1 MLSRVF
7 AWIGIAAAL
16 ASFAATT
23 AAAQAD
29 TSRVTPAGADGRFQ
43 LKLDETES
51 LKGHAREKVAAFRTR
66 VDAVVGLLKSMPTV
80 NSPPFPACSRLDSWL
95 GRNDIQPVLMASLL
109 VTTPEMTGSGG
120 CAQTT
125 ELSVGV
131 TLNEIQGLPLDAY
144 RLRSGEI
151 WHVLPVVA
159 SGPDFV
165 EWEYNGDKGVVLF
178 EPRGSP
184 FKAVS
189 IERFARYQLDQFT
202 NYDAFDG
209 GEPGRELRARMESW
223 TPEQRLMPACLNH
236 EVGFT
241 AGFIAEPAPTCPLDR
256 QVVEID
262 PNYLDPDR
270 PYVIQMISL
279 DKYHEH
285 AMESAESRTLR
296 AAVWSSLDRDALRAL
311 IGR

>member
-1 MLSRVF
+1 MLSRAF
-7 AWIGIAAAL
+7 AWAGIAAAL
-16 ASFAATT
+16 TCSAATT
-23 AAAQAD
+23 ATAQAD
-29 TSRVTPAGADGRFQ
+29 TTRVTPAGADGRFQ
-43 LKLDETES
+43 LKLDETDR
-51 LKGHAREKVAAFRTR
+51 LKGHSKEKVAAFRIRMT
-66 VDAVVGLLKSMPTV
+66 AVVELLKAMPAV

-95 GRNDIQPVLMASLL
+95 GRNDIQPVLMASML

-120 CAQTT
+120 CSPVT

-131 TLNEIQGLPLDAY
+131 TLNEIPGLPLDHY
-144 RLRSGEI
+144 KLRSGES
-151 WHVLPVVA
+151 WHVLPVVS

-184 FKAVS
+184 FKPVS
-189 IERFARYQLDQFT
+189 IERFARYQLEQFT
-202 NYDAFDG
+202 NYGAFDG
-209 GEPGRELRARMESW
+209 GEPGRELRERIESW
-223 TPEQRLMPACLNH
+223 TPDQRLMPACLNH

-241 AGFIAEPAPTCPLDR
+241 ADFLAEPNPTCPLDR

-262 PNYLDPDR
+262 PTYLDAKR
-270 PYVIQMISL
+270 PYVIQMVSL

-285 AMESAESRTLR
+285 GMESAQSRTLR
-296 AAVWSSLDRDALRAL
+296 AAVWSTLDRDALRAM